1 MFGTDA
7 GVVSDLTLLAEIAL
21 YIALC
26 YGVVAQLRRQWKVHD
41 RVQSAVVI
49 LNLGLI
55 LFVMFRSFLR
65 NDIAGVVLERP
76 NDAYYLVAALHGL
89 FGISAELLAIYC
101 LLAGFKILPR
111 HIGRLRYVMWAT
123 FVVWTVGLGF
133 GLATYYVWYIRPA
146 PVVAVAVTLTPTPV
160 MQSET
165 TAVAGQPTPPPPQ
178 AVVMQDFAFV
188 PPQLMV
194 VAGGSVVWTNQ
205 DNRPH
210 TVTFNDGQVDSGRL
224 FGGDQYEFTFDE
236 PGAYEIYCTIHDDM
250 HLKVEVVANSA
261 ENVAALATAAA
272 LPTATPT
279 PVPTA
284 TPTPTPTQTPTPEPT
299 VPGITPSPTP
309 SPTPAPLTINAQDF
323 EFDPAEPVVP
333 VGVSIVWTNVGEKRH
348 SITADD
354 GSFDSDLLD
363 PGQTFTLAFNEPGE
377 YAYYCILHGDVGGQF
392 MSGVIR
398 VVAATP
404 TTTPAP

>member
-7 GVVSDLTLLAEIAL
+7 GVVSDLTLLAEIIL
-21 YIALC
+21 YVALC

-55 LFVMFRSFLR
+55 LFVMFRSFVR
-65 NDIAGVVLERP
+65 NDIAGVVTERP

-89 FGISAELLAIYC
+89 FGLSAELLAIYC

-123 FVVWTVGLGF
+123 FVVWTIGLGF
-133 GLATYYVWYIRPA
+133 GLATYYVWYIRPT
-146 PVVAVAVTLTPTPV
+146 PVVAAPTTPTPLPPLSAT
-160 MQSET
+160 Q
-165 TAVAGQPTPPPPQ
+165 AADQPVPPAPQ

-188 PPQLMV
+188 PEQLTL
-194 VAGGSVVWTNQ
+194 VAGGAVVWTNQ

-210 TVTFNDGQVDSGRL
+210 TVTLDDGQVDSGRL
-224 FGGDQYEFTFDE
+224 FSGDQFELTFDE
-236 PGAYEIYCTIHDDM
+236 PGTYTVYCTIHDDM

-279 PVPTA
+279 PIPTA

-299 VPGITPSPTP
+299 TPGITPSPTP
-309 SPTPAPLTINAQDF
+309 SPTPPPLTINAQDF
-323 EFDPAEPVVP
+323 EFNPLNPAVP

-354 GSFDSDLLD
+354 GSFDSGLLD
-363 PGQTFTLAFNEPGE
+363 PGQTFTLTFTEPGD
-377 YAYYCILHGDVGGQF
+377 YAYYCVLHGEVGGRF
-392 MSGVIR
+392 MSGVIS

-404 TTTPAP
+404 TATPAP